1 MPSQESVTV
10 RQFLLNRK
18 RANAGKKLTVE
29 EMRRDLEAMNAG
41 VSLDPEIK
49 VEKITVEGIPA
60 EWVDAPEAAP
70 ERAILY
76 LHGGAY
82 IMGSCNT
89 HRGLAARFSRA
100 ASARVLLLEY
110 RLAPENPFPAA
121 LEDAVAAYRWLLSA
135 GFAPQCLAVA
145 GDSAGGGLAVATL
158 LKLRD
163 DGVPLPAAAVLM
175 SPWTDLE
182 GTGESVKTKAET
194 DPWLQAEGLRPLA
207 SLYLCGQDPRQPLA
221 SPIHADLRGLP
232 PMLVHAG
239 EDEILLDDSV
249 RLVERARAAG
259 VEVTFKIW
267 EGMWHVF
274 QGFAD
279 VLPEGRQAIAESGE
293 FLKGRLGGF

>member
-1 MPSQESVTV
+1 MPSQESAGV
-10 RQFLLNRK
+10 RQFLLKRK
-18 RANAGKKLTVE
+18 MAEAGKTFTVE
-29 EMRRDLEAMNAG
+29 EMRQNLEAMFANRP
-41 VSLDPEIK
+41 LEPEIK
-49 VEKITVEGIPA
+49 VEKITAEGIPA
-60 EWVDAPEAAP
+60 EWVDAPNAAP
-70 ERAILY
+70 EGAVLY

-89 HRGLAARFSRA
+89 HRGLAAKFSRA
-100 ASARVLLLEY
+100 ASARVLLIEY

-121 LEDAVAAYRWLLSA
+121 LEDAVTAYRWLLSA

-145 GDSAGGGLAVATL
+145 GDSAGGGLAVAAL

-182 GTGESVKTKAET
+182 GTGESVKTKAEI

-207 SLYLCGQDPRQPLA
+207 NLYLRDLDPRHPLA
-221 SPIHADLRGLP
+221 SPIYADLRGLP
-232 PMLVHAG
+232 PLLVHVG

-279 VLPEGRQAIAESGE
+279 VLPEGRQAIAEIGE
-293 FLKGRLGGF
+293 FLKGRLCGT